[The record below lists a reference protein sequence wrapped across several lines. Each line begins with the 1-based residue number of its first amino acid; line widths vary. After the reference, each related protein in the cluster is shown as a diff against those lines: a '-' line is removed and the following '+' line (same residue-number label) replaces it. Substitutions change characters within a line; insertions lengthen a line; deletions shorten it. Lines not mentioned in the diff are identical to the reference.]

1 VFKGDG
7 IPWTFY
13 PYENF
18 GIIILEPGYRGNAT
32 EQLQV
37 GGICP
42 FSNRAAP
49 ISAKTVTV
57 EIVTYAPPQLRQH
70 YFLLLMNSTFTF
82 LAVEYYYSKPQ
93 IVSPSPH

>member
-1 VFKGDG
+1 V
-7 IPWTFY
+7 I
-13 PYENF
+13 F
-18 GIIILEPGYRGNAT
+18 GIYRNVRKNLLALMVVRVRRT
-32 EQLQV
+32 V

-57 EIVTYAPPQLRQH
+57 EIDTHAPPQLRQH